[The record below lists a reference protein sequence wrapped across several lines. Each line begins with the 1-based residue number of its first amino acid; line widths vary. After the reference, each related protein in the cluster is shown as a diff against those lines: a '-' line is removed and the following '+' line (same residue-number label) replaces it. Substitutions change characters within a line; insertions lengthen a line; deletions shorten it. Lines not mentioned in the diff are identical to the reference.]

1 MKNRAFY
8 ILYSIIY
15 AIICLFLFLST
26 MALFPVYMIIYL
38 PANCVFWLLT
48 GNNINVLRFLESGD
62 EILHRPFC
70 NLGYHEFAI
79 FSWHPN
85 RCVHCNKEVLMSEGA
100 DI

>member
-8 ILYSIIY
+8 ILYGIIY
-15 AIICLFLFLST
+15 AIICVFLFLST
-26 MALFPVYMIIYL
+26 MALFPLYMVVYILANTIYW
-38 PANCVFWLLT
+38 VLT
-48 GNNINVLRFLESGD
+48 GEHIDILRAWEWVD

-85 RCVHCNKEVLMSEGA
+85 RCVHCNKEIKNEKQ
-100 DI
+100 D